1 MRLVPKKTRL
11 KKRTKDKERR
21 ATPEA
26 DQNIIENRRVR
37 TRQHLMQANPAD
49 RQ

>member
-11 KKRTKDKERR
+11 KKRTKNKERR

-26 DQNIIENRRVR
+26 DQNRRVR